1 MISLWIFFCLVGGE
15 VSRSQ
20 HHQSLGSNQSWV
32 YEFMGS
38 IPLFTVS
45 FFYLEGV
52 SVSAKQLKDVVV
64 CNGGWGWEG
73 TRTLPQGCTVFLDCL
88 FPPGL
93 TSSPFPN

>member
-15 VSRSQ
+15 ASRSQ

-32 YEFMGS
+32 YELVGS

-52 SVSAKQLKDVVV
+52 SVSAKQLKAVVV
-64 CNGGWGWEG
+64 CNGGWGWG
-73 TRTLPQGCTVFLDCL
+73 QPGPCPRAALFSLTV